1 MDYLIKTPAQLG
13 DVMRGQRKS
22 RRLTQQAV
30 GDTVGLP
37 QKAVSLIETN
47 PGPAS
52 LERVFRLLAALR
64 LEVVVRQ
71 ADAADPA
78 RPSADW

>member
-22 RRLTQQAV
+22 QRLTQQAV
-30 GDTVGLP
+30 GDTVDLP

-52 LERVFRLLAALR
+52 LERVFRVLSALG

-71 ADAADPA
+71 SDVVDPA